1 MIVPLP
7 LNNGKIRAGVH
18 DGSFHPDDVVCAA
31 LLMRVYGKDRVEIVR
46 TRDPQVLGELDY
58 VLDVG
63 ERDQIG
69 EARICLDHH
78 QKDSLVRQ
86 NGVKAA
92 ACGKLADLVFADE
105 PDKLK
110 RLRDLFLDS
119 LEAEDNGQD
128 LGLPGHPFGFV
139 DAMNPTWREDPAL
152 ADARFLESAHMA
164 LTVLD
169 RLLETAEASLE
180 AEQRI
185 LSAIENSPGGGL
197 MLLDRPYPWHGT
209 VLEYNTL
216 HPDRKVLLA
225 VSPDSKGRWRVQT
238 VPKSRTTFQSHLD
251 LPSGWAGLR
260 DEALERACGVSG
272 AVFCHKARFLAV
284 FTTREGALEAAR
296 KALGQ

>member
-7 LNNGKIRAGVH
+7 LKNGKIRAGVH

-31 LLMRVYGKDRVEIVR
+31 LLMRIYGKDRVEIVR
-46 TRDPQVLGELDY
+46 TRDPAALAALDY

-63 ERDQIG
+63 ERDEIG
-69 EARICLDHH
+69 ADRVCLDHH
-78 QKDSLVRQ
+78 QKDSLVRP
-86 NGVKAA
+86 NGIKAA
-92 ACGKLADLVFADE
+92 ACGKLADLVFSDE
-105 PDKLK
+105 PEKLK
-110 RLRDLFLDS
+110 RLRDLFLDA

-128 LGLPGHPFGFV
+128 MDLPGHPFRFV

-152 ADARFLESAHMA
+152 ADARFLEAAGMA
-164 LTVLD
+164 LTVLN
-169 RLLETAEASLE
+169 RLLETAEASME

-185 LSAIENSPGGGL
+185 RQAIMDSPGGGL
-197 MLLDRPYPWHGT
+197 LLLDRPYPWHGT
-209 VLEYNTL
+209 VLEHNAL
-216 HPDRKVLLA
+216 HPDRKMILI

-238 VPKSRTTFQSHLD
+238 VPKARTTFQSHLD

-260 DEALERACGVSG
+260 DGALEKACGVAG

-296 KALGQ
+296 KALEQ